1 MRSCESLPTKPLDTE
16 RVDYFFKNVGKS
28 QPISQSQL
36 DVNSVSEMD
45 LEQLVLKEST
55 SSAYRGLN
63 VPMFVLNCIE
73 YLEEHGLEKIG
84 LFRVSTSK
92 RRVKQVGRT
101 KTKNIIQNLIEFFIT
116 VTRRA

>member
-16 RVDYFFKNVGKS
+16 RGDYFFKNVGKS

-36 DVNSVSEMD
+36 DVSSVSEMD

-55 SSAYRGLN
+55 PASANHRGLN

-92 RRVKQVGRT
+92 RRVKQVG
-101 KTKNIIQNLIEFFIT
+101 QNRNYEYEYEI
-116 VTRRA
+116 

>member
-16 RVDYFFKNVGKS
+16 RVDYFFKNVEKS

-36 DVNSVSEMD
+36 DVSSGIEMD
-45 LEQLVLKEST
+45 LEQIVLKESSST
-55 SSAYRGLN
+55 SNRGLN

-92 RRVKQVGRT
+92 RRVKQVSLS
-101 KTKNIIQNLIEFFIT
+101 KSKN
-116 VTRRA
+116 